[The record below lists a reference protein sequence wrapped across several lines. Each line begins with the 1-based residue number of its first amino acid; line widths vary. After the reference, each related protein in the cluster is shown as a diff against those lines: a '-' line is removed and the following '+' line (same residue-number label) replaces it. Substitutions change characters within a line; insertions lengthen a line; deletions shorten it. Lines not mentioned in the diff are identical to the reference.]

1 MTLNKETNILI
12 GNNHQLYENY
22 TGSNNSTVVSIYD
35 CSVCSLPIC
44 DQFIFKVNEYH
55 FHSLCLNCSEC
66 HIKLLDKCYARD
78 GNVYCKEDFFKKFGT
93 KCASCG
99 NGIPPSE
106 VVRRANDYVYH
117 LQCFSCLICHRQLNT
132 GDEFYLFDDQ
142 KLVCKTDYDALKN
155 KEFDDTNKRPRTT
168 ITQKQL
174 EVLKQ
179 AYNTSSKPARHIRES
194 LAAETGLDMR
204 VVQVWF
210 QNRRAKEKRL
220 KKDSHRRW
228 QNVIRAD
235 RTNGRK
241 TKRIKIAKNQHI
253 HQEDYTSNEDDTVA
267 SYDEL
272 SERDSDDS
280 LSHVCHT
287 NPIYS
292 NVISRIPH
300 PPSNELLSFD
310 SPYT

>member
-1 MTLNKETNILI
+1 MTCNNETNILI
-12 GNNHQLYENY
+12 GNNHHQYENY
-22 TGSNNSTVVSIYD
+22 TGSDNSTIVTIYD

-44 DQFIFKVNEYH
+44 DQFVFKVNENH
-55 FHSLCLNCSEC
+55 FHSLCLNCCEC

-78 GNVYCKEDFFKKFGT
+78 GNVYCKEDFFRKFGT

-99 NGIPPSE
+99 SGIPPSE
-106 VVRRANDYVYH
+106 IVRRANDYVYH

-132 GDEFYLFDDQ
+132 GEEFYLFDDQ
-142 KLVCKTDYDALKN
+142 KLVCKIDYDTLKN
-155 KEFDDTNKRPRTT
+155 KEFDDTSKRPRTT

-220 KKDSHRRW
+220 KKDSNRRW
-228 QNVIRAD
+228 QNVSRND
-235 RTNGRK
+235 GTNQRK
-241 TKRIKIAKNQHI
+241 TKRINIEKNQHI
-253 HQEDYTSNEDDTVA
+253 HQEDDTSNEGDTAA

-272 SERDSDDS
+272 SEHESDDS
-280 LSHVCHT
+280 LSHVSHT

-292 NVISRIPH
+292 NVISRVPQ
-300 PPSNELLSFD
+300 PPSNELLTFD